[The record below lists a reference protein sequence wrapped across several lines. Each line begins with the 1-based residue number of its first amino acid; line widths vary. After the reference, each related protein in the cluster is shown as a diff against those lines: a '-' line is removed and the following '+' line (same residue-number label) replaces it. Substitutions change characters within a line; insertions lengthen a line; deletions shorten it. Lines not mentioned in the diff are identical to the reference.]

1 MTATTA
7 LAPSKTAHITK
18 IIEKQRSY
26 FATGATRDVK
36 FRIQQLKKL
45 KEAVVKREKALL
57 EALYKDLRKCETE
70 GYLTEIGIVMNDIKE
85 AIDNT
90 RKWSKNKHVPTPLF
104 HAKAHSYIKSDPY
117 GTVLLIAP
125 WNYPFQLAVAP
136 LVGAIA
142 AGNTVILKPSEY
154 AVHTSKALTELIT
167 DIFDEEFVAVVEGG
181 IPESQALLN
190 EKFDYIFFT
199 GSTNVGRIVY
209 QAAAKHLTPVTLE
222 LGGKS
227 PCIVDEKTHIEYTA
241 KRLVSGKLI
250 NVGQTCIAP
259 DYLLVHTNVKDKLIG
274 EVKKQ
279 IKSFYGENPQESADY
294 GRIINKKHFNRLKSM
309 MENSGEIISGGRTD
323 EKDLYIEPTLLDN
336 VMKDDP
342 VMQEEIFGPLLP
354 VLSYT
359 RLEDAIQFV
368 NENPKP
374 LALYMFS
381 KSQKNIDKVMDE
393 TSSGGV
399 CINDTVMHFANP
411 NLPFG
416 GVGASGIGA
425 YHGKTSYDT
434 FSHQKGILHK
444 SFLVDAAIRY
454 APYGGNNSTLLKMM
468 LKYLNK

>member
-7 LAPSKTAHITK
+7 LIPSETAYITK
-18 IIEKQRSY
+18 IIEKQRAY
-26 FATGATRDVK
+26 FATGVTRDVK
-36 FRIQQLKKL
+36 FRVQQLKKL
-45 KEAVVKREKALL
+45 REAIVKNEKSLL
-57 EALYKDLRKCETE
+57 EAMYKDLRKCETE
-70 GYLTEIGIVMNDIKE
+70 GYLTEIGIVMNDIND

-90 RKWSKNKHVPTPLF
+90 RKWTRNKHVPTPLF
-104 HAKAHSYIKSDPY
+104 HAKASSYIKTDPY
-117 GTVLLIAP
+117 GNVLVIAP

-136 LVGAIA
+136 MIGALA

-154 AVHTSKALTELIT
+154 ALHTSKAVAALIREVYA
-167 DIFDEEFVAVVEGG
+167 EEYVAVVEGG
-181 IPESQALLN
+181 IPETQTLLN
-190 EKFDYIFFT
+190 EKFDYVFFT

-227 PCIVDEKTHIEYTA
+227 PCIIDEKIQVSYSA
-241 KRLVSGKLI
+241 KRIVSGKLI
-250 NVGQTCIAP
+250 NAGQTCIAP
-259 DYLLVHTNVKDKLIG
+259 DYLLIHANIKDQLIA
-274 EVKKQ
+274 EMKKQ
-279 IKSFYGENPQESADY
+279 INAFYGEDQQKSPDY
-294 GRIINKKHFNRLKSM
+294 GRIINKKHFKRLKSM
-309 MENSGEIISGGRTD
+309 MDKSGKIIFGGQTD
-323 EKDLYIEPTLLDN
+323 EDDLYIAPTLLDD
-336 VMKDDP
+336 VAKDDP

-354 VLSYT
+354 ILTYT
-359 RLEDAIQFV
+359 RLEDAIKFV
-368 NENPKP
+368 NERPKP

-399 CINDTVMHFANP
+399 TINDTVMHFANP

-425 YHGKTSYDT
+425 YHGRASYDT

-444 SFLVDAAIRY
+444 SFLVDAAVRY
-454 APYGGNNSTLLKMM
+454 APYGKNSSLLKMM